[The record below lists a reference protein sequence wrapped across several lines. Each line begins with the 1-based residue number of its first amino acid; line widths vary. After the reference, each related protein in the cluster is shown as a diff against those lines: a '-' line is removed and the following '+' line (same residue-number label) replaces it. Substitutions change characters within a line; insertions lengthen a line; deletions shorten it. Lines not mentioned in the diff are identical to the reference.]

1 MRCGERLLQ
10 VFARTGARVDS
21 ALIAQLS
28 PGFQIEL
35 ATFALRVRRTRS
47 ADVWALLP
55 TQSQPAQVLVHRV
68 HKFHTAAPHIQVF
81 IAKDKNAVHRTCTL
95 LRDPESPRVAEV
107 KVSRWRGRNAPAI
120 FRTLLQSPKV

>member
-55 TQSQPAQVLVHRV
+55 TQSQPAQVLIHRLN
-68 HKFHTAAPHIQVF
+68 KFESAALHIQVF
-81 IAKDKNAVHRTCTL
+81 IAKDKNAVRRACTL
-95 LRDPESPRVAEV
+95 LRSPKSPCMAEV
-107 KVSRWRGRNAPAI
+107 KVPRRRGRNAPAI
-120 FRTLLQSPKV
+120 FQILLQSPKV